1 MQPLIRCYDPAAEYY
16 FDEGC
21 YIHELSNAAD
31 DPLLSVARARLPLGG
46 QTRWHR
52 LHGVTER
59 YLIEAGEGLLE
70 LAEQPARLVG
80 AGDVV
85 IIPAGCPQRIRCV
98 GEQALVFLAL
108 CTPRFVPDCYE
119 DLDPAVG

>member
-1 MQPLIRCYDPAAEYY
+1 MHPLIRRFDPAAEYY

-52 LHGVTER
+52 LHGVVER
-59 YLIEAGEGLLE
+59 YLIEAGEGVVE
-70 LAEQPARLVG
+70 VGEQPPQRVT

-85 IIPAGCPQRIRCV
+85 VIPAGCAQRIRCC
-98 GEQALVFLAL
+98 GSEPLVFLAL
-108 CTPRFVPDCYE
+108 CTPRFEVGCYE
-119 DLDPAVG
+119 DLEA

>member
-31 DPLLSVARARLPLGG
+31 DPQLSVARARLPLGG

-59 YLIEAGEGLLE
+59 YLIEAGEGLVE
-70 LAEQPARLVG
+70 LADEPPRRVAV
-80 AGDVV
+80 GDVV
-85 IIPAGCPQRIRCV
+85 IIPPGCPQRIRCV
-98 GEQALVFLAL
+98 GAQPLVFLAL
-108 CTPRFVPDCYE
+108 CTPRFEPDCYE
-119 DLDPAVG
+119 DLEPAAG